1 MGAAITITVVEGSV
15 ATLAGSLYP
24 DQTHGGSIQ

>member
-1 MGAAITITVVEGSV
+1 VVEGGV